1 MKLFQL
7 SNSNNVLVMY
17 VLVTL
22 CIGDVNVLV
31 MFVMYSK
38 VRISSKLD
46 NPSNSFF
53 SPKILSKKKR
63 KIDFP
68 VAISL
73 FLLLIVKRLWSRLSP
88 RQP

>member
-1 MKLFQL
+1 
-7 SNSNNVLVMY
+7 MY

-53 SPKILSKKKR
+53 PQKYCQKKKE
-63 KIDFP
+63 KSIFP
-68 VAISL
+68 
-73 FLLLIVKRLWSRLSP
+73 LLLVFFFFSSLRDSGLGFLRGNRSCSLHNKIS
-88 RQP
+88 Q